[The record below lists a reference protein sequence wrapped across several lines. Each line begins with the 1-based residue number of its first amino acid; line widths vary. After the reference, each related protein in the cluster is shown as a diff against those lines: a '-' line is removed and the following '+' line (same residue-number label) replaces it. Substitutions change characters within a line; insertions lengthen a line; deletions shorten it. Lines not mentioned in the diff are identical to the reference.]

1 MKFRASQLGKLM
13 TSSRTKGEV
22 LSQTAKSYII
32 QKAKED
38 FYDYKVELN
47 NKYILK
53 GIHQEQDSIDLL
65 NAVRFENYIKYKDHR
80 AENEWLTGSC
90 DIITEELIIDIKTSW
105 SLETFPATS
114 YELKDLNDYEWQ
126 GRAYLW
132 LYDRPM
138 FELCYVMVSTADD
151 ILSDFDSY
159 AIHKVDH
166 IDPAK
171 RITSIRFERDKELEI
186 QMAEKLIAATAFYK
200 EVLTQLNEK

>member
-22 LSQTAKSYII
+22 LGQTAKSYII

-38 FYDYKVELN
+38 FYDYKVELI
-47 NKYILK
+47 NKYLMK

-65 NAVRFENYIKYKDHR
+65 NAVRFESYKKNEKR
-80 AENEWLTGSC
+80 EENEWLTGSC
-90 DIITEELIIDIKTSW
+90 DIITEELIIDVKTSW
-105 SLETFPATS
+105 SLETFPATN
-114 YELKDLNDYEWQ
+114 YELKDLSLYEWQ
-126 GRAYLW
+126 GRAYMW
-132 LYDRPM
+132 LYDMPT
-138 FELCYVMVSTADD
+138 FELSYVMVSTADD
-151 ILSDFDSY
+151 LLSDYDSY

-186 QMAEKLIAATAFYK
+186 QMAERLIEATKFYK
-200 EVLTQLNEK
+200 EVLTQLENK

>member
-22 LSQTAKSYII
+22 LGQTAKSYII

-38 FYDYKVELN
+38 FFEYKTELT
-47 NKYILK
+47 NKYVMK

-65 NAVRFENYIKYKDHR
+65 NAVRFENYKKYEHR

-90 DIITEELIIDIKTSW
+90 DIITEDLIIDVKTSW

-114 YELKDLNDYEWQ
+114 YELKDLSEYEWQ
-126 GRAYLW
+126 GRAYMW
-132 LYDRPM
+132 LYDRPR

-151 ILSDFDSY
+151 ILSDYDSY

-186 QMAEKLIAATAFYK
+186 QMAEKLIAATEFYK
-200 EVLTQLNEK
+200 EVLTQLENK

>member
-13 TSSRTKGEV
+13 TSSRTKGEA

-38 FYDYKVELN
+38 FYDYRTELT

-65 NAVRFENYIKYKDHR
+65 NAVRFENYKKYEHR

-90 DIITEELIIDIKTSW
+90 DIITEDIIIDIKSSW
-105 SLETFPATS
+105 SLETFPATN
-114 YELKDLNDYEWQ
+114 YELKDLSEYEWQ
-126 GRAYLW
+126 GRAYMW
-132 LYDRPM
+132 LYDRPR

-151 ILSDFDSY
+151 ILSDYDSY

-186 QMAEKLIAATAFYK
+186 QMAEKLIAATEFYN
-200 EVLTQLNEK
+200 EVLTQLKNK

>member
-22 LSQTAKSYII
+22 LGQTAKSYII

-38 FYDYKVELN
+38 FFEYKTELT
-47 NKYILK
+47 NKYVMK

-65 NAVRFENYIKYKDHR
+65 NAVRFENYKKYEHR

-90 DIITEELIIDIKTSW
+90 DIITEELIIDIKSSW
-105 SLETFPATS
+105 SLETFPATN
-114 YELKDLNDYEWQ
+114 YELKDLSEYEWQ
-126 GRAYLW
+126 GRAYMW
-132 LYDRPM
+132 LYDRPR

-151 ILSDFDSY
+151 LLSDYDSY

-186 QMAEKLIAATAFYK
+186 QMAERLIEATKFYK
-200 EVLTQLNEK
+200 EVINQLENK

>member
-13 TSSRTKGEV
+13 TSSRTKGEA
-22 LSQTAKSYII
+22 LGQTAKSYII

-38 FYDYKVELN
+38 FYDYRTELT

-65 NAVRFENYIKYKDHR
+65 NAVRFENYKKYEHR

-90 DIITEELIIDIKTSW
+90 DIITEDIIIDIKSSW
-105 SLETFPATS
+105 SLETFPATN
-114 YELKDLNDYEWQ
+114 YELKDLSEYEWQ
-126 GRAYLW
+126 GRAYMW
-132 LYDRPM
+132 LYDRPR

-151 ILSDFDSY
+151 ILSDYDSY

-186 QMAEKLIAATAFYK
+186 QMAEKLIAATEFYK
-200 EVLTQLNEK
+200 EVINQLESK

>member
-13 TSSRTKGEV
+13 TSSRTNGEV

-38 FYDYKVELN
+38 FYDYKVELT

-65 NAVRFENYIKYKDHR
+65 NAVRFESYKKNEKR
-80 AENEWLTGSC
+80 EENEWLTGSC
-90 DIITEELIIDIKTSW
+90 DIITEDLIIDCKTSW
-105 SLETFPATS
+105 SLDTFPATS
-114 YELKDLNDYEWQ
+114 YELKDLSEYEWQ
-126 GRAYLW
+126 GRAYMW
-132 LYDRPM
+132 LYDRPR

-151 ILSDFDSY
+151 ILSDYDSY

-171 RITSIRFERDKELEI
+171 RITSITFERDKELEI
-186 QMAEKLIAATAFYK
+186 QMAEKLIAATEFYK
-200 EVLTQLNEK
+200 EVLTQLQEK

>member
-38 FYDYKVELN
+38 FFEYRTELT
-47 NKYILK
+47 NKYVMK

-65 NAVRFENYIKYKDHR
+65 NAVRFESYKKNEKR
-80 AENEWLTGSC
+80 EENEWLSGCC
-90 DIITEELIIDIKTSW
+90 DIITEDLIIDIKSSW

-114 YELKDLNDYEWQ
+114 YELKDLSEYEWQ
-126 GRAYLW
+126 GRAYMW
-132 LYDRPM
+132 LYDRPR

-151 ILSDFDSY
+151 ILSDYDSY
-159 AIHKVDH
+159 SIHKVDH

-171 RITSIRFERDKELEI
+171 RITSIIFERDKELEI
-186 QMAEKLIAATAFYK
+186 QMAEKLIAATEFYK
-200 EVLTQLNEK
+200 EVLTQLQEK